1 MPLSEEDENLLEN
14 TLNSVSLTNSTG
26 YSQVD
31 QIIQGVI
38 GIFERIFSDRIRSY
52 YLLGSYANGTAIS
65 TNDYDQR
72 AVYSLNGAQYP
83 KGTKDLYRAMIL

>member
-31 QIIQGVI
+31 QIIQRVI
-38 GIFERIFSDRIRSY
+38 GIFE
-52 YLLGSYANGTAIS
+52 G
-65 TNDYDQR
+65 
-72 AVYSLNGAQYP
+72 LNVAD
-83 KGTKDLYRAMIL
+83 KT